1 MAGVNNAMNSP
12 HRNIRQLPQQ
22 INNVEIAPAP
32 PELPL
37 SDITLPASTGTKP
50 MNMGSAQMK
59 SAANAFNPNM
69 KNLPQSCHSGS
80 GCSWPSRTLSSAT
93 RE

>member
-1 MAGVNNAMNSP
+1 MAGVNKAINSP
-12 HRNIRQLPQQ
+12 HRNIRQLPQM
-22 INNVEIAPAP
+22 INNAEMAPAP
-32 PELPL
+32 PELLL
-37 SDITLPASTGTKP
+37 SDRTPPASTGTKP

-59 SAANAFNPNM
+59 SATSAFNPNM

-80 GCSWPSRTLSSAT
+80 GCSCPSRTLSSAT